1 MLTKLTL
8 TIEKGVVERAKRYAL
23 GKQKS
28 VSRIVEEYLDN
39 LSYSDKGPVVLT
51 ELESPITDSIVGMF
65 ADSGKDYQEM
75 LDEARSERHR

>member
-1 MLTKLTL
+1 MTL